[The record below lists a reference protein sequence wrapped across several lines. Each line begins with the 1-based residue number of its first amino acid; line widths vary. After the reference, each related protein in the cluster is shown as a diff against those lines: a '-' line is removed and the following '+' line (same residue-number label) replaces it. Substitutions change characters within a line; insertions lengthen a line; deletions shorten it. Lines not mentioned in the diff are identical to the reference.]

1 MKLWELI
8 AESFKSKEL
17 DVIRETLKMIVEY
30 QVKVPEIENLK
41 KLFEVV
47 EYVTKEGAVALNVFE
62 WY

>member
-1 MKLWELI
+1 
-8 AESFKSKEL
+8 
-17 DVIRETLKMIVEY
+17 MIVEY

-62 WY
+62 